1 MSCLT
6 ISPADILIVVLI
18 LHPYL
23 VSRPAEIHMKYKLRM
38 TPDQV
43 IQNAVNAVKHLR
55 SLGCN
60 DIEFSPED
68 AGGYC

>member
-1 MSCLT
+1 
-6 ISPADILIVVLI
+6 
-18 LHPYL
+18 
-23 VSRPAEIHMKYKLRM
+23 MKYKLRM

-43 IQNAVNAVKHLR
+43 IDNAVTAVKHLR

-68 AGGYC
+68 AGGCLRAFEPTLCPLRCLDAFRQQRSS